1 MNSYLSEKKQRR
13 ISGVHYSSWK
23 EILFGVPQVSILRP
37 FLLNIFLCDLFV
49 DLKDTDFAS
58 YAGDN
63 KYTEHD
69 SIDRVISRLEQIA
82 KSLYKWFSDNQMKAN
97 PDKCHLLLN
106 NSCKKKINIGEYDIE
121 SSTQG

>member
-1 MNSYLSEKKQRR
+1 M
-13 ISGVHYSSWK
+13 
-23 EILFGVPQVSILRP
+23 
-37 FLLNIFLCDLFV
+37 

-69 SIDRVISRLEQIA
+69 SIDRVISRLEQTA